1 MMTVKMMMMMMMI
14 ENDLMDVKMK
24 NLLFWHFWQTFGK
37 TRKKNKNYFLPAAR
51 EVSRR
56 RIINRPIRFDSIHS
70 RERPCGVQQQT
81 TMHSRASAT
90 APSSSTF
97 IRRRHHSSSSNTTT
111 VSDKTR
117 STHQGRRR
125 HVQRRH
131 RTKAAA
137 EENDDIEFAVDEGE
151 FIVEAFDNEEELS
164 AALCLEVFEN
174 AKACIEDRG
183 SFSMAIPGGSVAK
196 ALKGLV
202 ILDDEGLDWSKMHVF
217 FVNERPEEQKCY
229 NLARKTWVDEFVSQ
243 GKFKLEN
250 LHKVSDNAEDLER
263 VAKDYEEQMFALA
276 EDEILPRDEY
286 TKAPVFDL
294 ILLGMGADGHVGS
307 IYPNSSQAKD
317 ENVST
322 NLFAV
327 DMPGKRT
334 ISMSLHLMNQA
345 DRVVVAAT
353 GAGKAETVKKALEED
368 LEFGELPGAM
378 VDAFSTIWFLDLA
391 AASKLSSVQ
400 EDE

>member
-1 MMTVKMMMMMMMI
+1 MLFVRYKK
-14 ENDLMDVKMK
+14 EGNRREK
-24 NLLFWHFWQTFGK
+24 NLKNNTKQNNNTETAEFYSSLFFTQQTE
-37 TRKKNKNYFLPAAR
+37 L
-51 EVSRR
+51 
-56 RIINRPIRFDSIHS
+56 
-70 RERPCGVQQQT
+70 RERMQSVTSLLT
-81 TMHSRASAT
+81 TPRAALVASRHPLSKKKSCCSKSNK
-90 APSSSTF
+90 SSSGVGG
-97 IRRRHHSSSSNTTT
+97 IRRRQRT
-111 VSDKTR
+111 TR
-117 STHQGRRR
+117 SQFVHFN
-125 HVQRRH
+125 V
-131 RTKAAA
+131 AAVAA
-137 EENDDIEFAVDEGE
+137 ENEEGEDEDDEEMFEIDEGE
-151 FIVEAFDNEEELS
+151 FIVEAFDTEEELS

-183 SFSMAIPGGSVAK
+183 AFSLAIPGGSVAK
-196 ALKGLV
+196 ALKGLCE
-202 ILDDEGLDWSKMHVF
+202 LEDEGLDWSKMHVF

-229 NLARKTWVDEFVSQ
+229 NLARTTWVDEFIAQ

-250 LHKVSDNAEDLER
+250 LHKVMENAEDLDG
-263 VAKDYEEQMFALA
+263 VAKDYEAQMFALA
-276 EDEILPRDEY
+276 EDEVLPRDEY

-307 IYPNSSQAKD
+307 IYPNSPQAKD
-317 ENVST
+317 ENIST
-322 NLFAV
+322 NVFAV

-334 ISMSLHLMNQA
+334 ISMSLHLINQA

-400 EDE
+400 DDE

>member
-1 MMTVKMMMMMMMI
+1 MLFVRYKK
-14 ENDLMDVKMK
+14 EGNRREK
-24 NLLFWHFWQTFGK
+24 NLKNNTKQNNNKKTAEFYSSLFFTQQTE
-37 TRKKNKNYFLPAAR
+37 L
-51 EVSRR
+51 
-56 RIINRPIRFDSIHS
+56 
-70 RERPCGVQQQT
+70 RERMQSVSSLLT
-81 TMHSRASAT
+81 TPRAALVASRHPLSKKKSCCSKSNK
-90 APSSSTF
+90 SSSGVGG
-97 IRRRHHSSSSNTTT
+97 IRRRQRT
-111 VSDKTR
+111 TR
-117 STHQGRRR
+117 SQFVHFN
-125 HVQRRH
+125 V
-131 RTKAAA
+131 AAVAA
-137 EENDDIEFAVDEGE
+137 ENEEGEDEDDEEMFEIDEGE
-151 FIVEAFDNEEELS
+151 FIVEAFDTEEELS

-183 SFSMAIPGGSVAK
+183 AFSLAIPGGSVAK
-196 ALKGLV
+196 ALKGLCE
-202 ILDDEGLDWSKMHVF
+202 LEDEGLDWSKMHVF

-229 NLARKTWVDEFVSQ
+229 NLARTTWVDEFIAQ

-250 LHKVSDNAEDLER
+250 LHKVMENAEDLTQ
-263 VAKDYEEQMFALA
+263 VAKDYEAQMFALA
-276 EDEILPRDEY
+276 EDEVLPRDEY

-307 IYPNSSQAKD
+307 IYPNSPQAKD
-317 ENVST
+317 ENIAT
-322 NLFAV
+322 NVFAV

-334 ISMSLHLMNQA
+334 ISMSLHLINQA

-400 EDE
+400 DDE

>member
-1 MMTVKMMMMMMMI
+1 MQSVTS
-14 ENDLMDVKMK
+14 
-24 NLLFWHFWQTFGK
+24 LLTTPRAALVASRHPLS
-37 TRKKNKNYFLPAAR
+37 KKKSCCSKSNK
-51 EVSRR
+51 
-56 RIINRPIRFDSIHS
+56 
-70 RERPCGVQQQT
+70 
-81 TMHSRASAT
+81 
-90 APSSSTF
+90 SSSGVGG
-97 IRRRHHSSSSNTTT
+97 IRRRQRT
-111 VSDKTR
+111 TR
-117 STHQGRRR
+117 SQFVRFN
-125 HVQRRH
+125 V
-131 RTKAAA
+131 AAVAA
-137 EENDDIEFAVDEGE
+137 ENEEGEDEDDEEMFEIDEGE
-151 FIVEAFDNEEELS
+151 FIVEAFDTEEELS

-183 SFSMAIPGGSVAK
+183 AFSLAIPGGSVAK
-196 ALKGLV
+196 ALKGLCE
-202 ILDDEGLDWSKMHVF
+202 LEDEGLDWSKMHVF

-229 NLARKTWVDEFVSQ
+229 NLARTTWVDEFIAQ

-250 LHKVSDNAEDLER
+250 LHKVMENAEDLDG
-263 VAKDYEEQMFALA
+263 VAKDYEAQMFALA
-276 EDEILPRDEY
+276 EDEVLPRDEY

-307 IYPNSSQAKD
+307 IYPNSPQAKD
-317 ENVST
+317 ENIST
-322 NLFAV
+322 NVFAV

-334 ISMSLHLMNQA
+334 ISMSLHLINQA

-400 EDE
+400 DDE

>member
-1 MMTVKMMMMMMMI
+1 MLFVRYKK
-14 ENDLMDVKMK
+14 EGNRREK
-24 NLLFWHFWQTFGK
+24 NLKNNKTEQQQKTAEFYSSLFFTQQTE
-37 TRKKNKNYFLPAAR
+37 L
-51 EVSRR
+51 
-56 RIINRPIRFDSIHS
+56 
-70 RERPCGVQQQT
+70 RERMQSVSSLLT
-81 TMHSRASAT
+81 TPRAALVASNH
-90 APSSSTF
+90 PLSKKKSCCSKSNKSSSGVGG
-97 IRRRHHSSSSNTTT
+97 IRRRQRT
-111 VSDKTR
+111 TR
-117 STHQGRRR
+117 SQFVHFN
-125 HVQRRH
+125 V
-131 RTKAAA
+131 AAVAA
-137 EENDDIEFAVDEGE
+137 ENEEGEDEDDEEMFEIDEGE
-151 FIVEAFDNEEELS
+151 FIVEAFDTEEELS

-183 SFSMAIPGGSVAK
+183 AFSLAIPGGSVAK
-196 ALKGLV
+196 ALKGLCE
-202 ILDDEGLDWSKMHVF
+202 LEDEGLDWSKMHVF

-229 NLARKTWVDEFVSQ
+229 NLARTTWVDEFIAQ

-250 LHKVSDNAEDLER
+250 LHKVMENAEDLDG
-263 VAKDYEEQMFALA
+263 VAKDYEAQMFALA
-276 EDEILPRDEY
+276 EDEVLPRDEY

-307 IYPNSSQAKD
+307 IYPNSPQAKD
-317 ENVST
+317 ENIST
-322 NLFAV
+322 NVFAV

-334 ISMSLHLMNQA
+334 ISMSLHLINQA

-400 EDE
+400 DDE

>member
-1 MMTVKMMMMMMMI
+1 MLFVRYKK
-14 ENDLMDVKMK
+14 EGNRREK
-24 NLLFWHFWQTFGK
+24 NLKNNTKQNNNKKTAEFYSSLFFTQQTE
-37 TRKKNKNYFLPAAR
+37 L
-51 EVSRR
+51 
-56 RIINRPIRFDSIHS
+56 
-70 RERPCGVQQQT
+70 RERMQSVSSLLT
-81 TMHSRASAT
+81 TPRAALVASRHPLSKKKSCCSKSNK
-90 APSSSTF
+90 SSSGVGG
-97 IRRRHHSSSSNTTT
+97 IRRRQRT
-111 VSDKTR
+111 TR
-117 STHQGRRR
+117 SQFVHFN
-125 HVQRRH
+125 V
-131 RTKAAA
+131 AAVAA
-137 EENDDIEFAVDEGE
+137 ENEEGADEDDEEMFEIDEGE
-151 FIVEAFDNEEELS
+151 FIVEAFDTEEELS

-183 SFSMAIPGGSVAK
+183 AFSLAIPGGSVAK
-196 ALKGLV
+196 ALKGLCE
-202 ILDDEGLDWSKMHVF
+202 LEDEGLDWSKMHVF

-229 NLARKTWVDEFVSQ
+229 NLARTTWVDEFIAQ

-250 LHKVSDNAEDLER
+250 LHKVMENAEDLDG
-263 VAKDYEEQMFALA
+263 VAKDYEAQMFALA
-276 EDEILPRDEY
+276 EDEVLPRDEY

-307 IYPNSSQAKD
+307 IYPNSPQAKD
-317 ENVST
+317 ENIST
-322 NLFAV
+322 NVFAV

-334 ISMSLHLMNQA
+334 ISMSLHLINQA

-400 EDE
+400 DDE

>member
-1 MMTVKMMMMMMMI
+1 MSS
-14 ENDLMDVKMK
+14 
-24 NLLFWHFWQTFGK
+24 LLTTPRAALVASHPLS
-37 TRKKNKNYFLPAAR
+37 KKKSCCSKSNK
-51 EVSRR
+51 
-56 RIINRPIRFDSIHS
+56 
-70 RERPCGVQQQT
+70 
-81 TMHSRASAT
+81 
-90 APSSSTF
+90 SSSGVGG
-97 IRRRHHSSSSNTTT
+97 IRRRQRT
-111 VSDKTR
+111 TR
-117 STHQGRRR
+117 SQFVHFN
-125 HVQRRH
+125 V
-131 RTKAAA
+131 AAVAA
-137 EENDDIEFAVDEGE
+137 ENEEGADEDDEEMFEIDEGE
-151 FIVEAFDNEEELS
+151 FIVEAFDTEEELS

-183 SFSMAIPGGSVAK
+183 AFSLAIPGGSVAK
-196 ALKGLV
+196 ALKGLCE
-202 ILDDEGLDWSKMHVF
+202 LEDEGLDWSKMHVF

-229 NLARKTWVDEFVSQ
+229 NLARTTWVDEFIAQ

-250 LHKVSDNAEDLER
+250 LHKVMENAEDLDG
-263 VAKDYEEQMFALA
+263 VAKDYEAQMFALA
-276 EDEILPRDEY
+276 EDEVLPRDEY

-307 IYPNSSQAKD
+307 IYPNSPQVKD
-317 ENVST
+317 ENIST
-322 NLFAV
+322 NVFAV

-334 ISMSLHLMNQA
+334 ISMSLHLINQA

-400 EDE
+400 DDE

>member
-1 MMTVKMMMMMMMI
+1 MLFVRYKK
-14 ENDLMDVKMK
+14 EGNRREK
-24 NLLFWHFWQTFGK
+24 NLKNNTKQNNNKKQHAEFYSSLFFTQQTE
-37 TRKKNKNYFLPAAR
+37 L
-51 EVSRR
+51 
-56 RIINRPIRFDSIHS
+56 
-70 RERPCGVQQQT
+70 RERMQSVTSLLT
-81 TMHSRASAT
+81 TPRAALVASRHPLSKKKSCCSKSNK
-90 APSSSTF
+90 SSSGVGG
-97 IRRRHHSSSSNTTT
+97 IRRRQRT
-111 VSDKTR
+111 TR
-117 STHQGRRR
+117 SQFVHFN
-125 HVQRRH
+125 V
-131 RTKAAA
+131 AAVAA
-137 EENDDIEFAVDEGE
+137 ENEEGEDEDDEEMFEIDEGE
-151 FIVEAFDNEEELS
+151 FIVEAFDTEEELS

-183 SFSMAIPGGSVAK
+183 AFSLAIPGGSVAK
-196 ALKGLV
+196 ALKGLCE
-202 ILDDEGLDWSKMHVF
+202 LEDEGLDWSKMHVF

-229 NLARKTWVDEFVSQ
+229 NLARTTWVDEFIAQ

-250 LHKVSDNAEDLER
+250 LHKVMENAEDLDG
-263 VAKDYEEQMFALA
+263 VAKDYEAQMFALA
-276 EDEILPRDEY
+276 EDEVLPRDEY

-307 IYPNSSQAKD
+307 IYPNSPQAKD
-317 ENVST
+317 ENIST
-322 NLFAV
+322 NVFAV

-334 ISMSLHLMNQA
+334 ISMSLHLINQA

-400 EDE
+400 DDE

>member
-1 MMTVKMMMMMMMI
+1 M
-14 ENDLMDVKMK
+14 
-24 NLLFWHFWQTFGK
+24 
-37 TRKKNKNYFLPAAR
+37 
-51 EVSRR
+51 
-56 RIINRPIRFDSIHS
+56 
-70 RERPCGVQQQT
+70 
-81 TMHSRASAT
+81 
-90 APSSSTF
+90 
-97 IRRRHHSSSSNTTT
+97 
-111 VSDKTR
+111 
-117 STHQGRRR
+117 
-125 HVQRRH
+125 
-131 RTKAAA
+131 
-137 EENDDIEFAVDEGE
+137 
-151 FIVEAFDNEEELS
+151 EAFDNEEELS

-400 EDE
+400 DDE

>member
-1 MMTVKMMMMMMMI
+1 MFEI
-14 ENDLMDVKMK
+14 
-24 NLLFWHFWQTFGK
+24 
-37 TRKKNKNYFLPAAR
+37 
-51 EVSRR
+51 
-56 RIINRPIRFDSIHS
+56 
-70 RERPCGVQQQT
+70 
-81 TMHSRASAT
+81 
-90 APSSSTF
+90 
-97 IRRRHHSSSSNTTT
+97 
-111 VSDKTR
+111 
-117 STHQGRRR
+117 
-125 HVQRRH
+125 
-131 RTKAAA
+131 
-137 EENDDIEFAVDEGE
+137 DEGE
-151 FIVEAFDNEEELS
+151 FIVEAFDTEEELS

-183 SFSMAIPGGSVAK
+183 AFSLAIPGGSVAK
-196 ALKGLV
+196 ALKGLCE
-202 ILDDEGLDWSKMHVF
+202 LEDEGLDWSKMHVF

-229 NLARKTWVDEFVSQ
+229 NLARTTWVDEFIAQ

-250 LHKVSDNAEDLER
+250 LHKVMENAEDLDG
-263 VAKDYEEQMFALA
+263 VAKDYEAQMFALA
-276 EDEILPRDEY
+276 EDEVLPRDEY

-307 IYPNSSQAKD
+307 IYPNSPQAKD
-317 ENVST
+317 ENIAT
-322 NLFAV
+322 NVFAV

-334 ISMSLHLMNQA
+334 ISMSLHLINQA

-400 EDE
+400 DDE

>member
-1 MMTVKMMMMMMMI
+1 MRCAS
-14 ENDLMDVKMK
+14 L
-24 NLLFWHFWQTFGK
+24 
-37 TRKKNKNYFLPAAR
+37 TRTAA
-51 EVSRR
+51 
-56 RIINRPIRFDSIHS
+56 
-70 RERPCGVQQQT
+70 T
-81 TMHSRASAT
+81 T
-90 APSSSTF
+90 SSSSS
-97 IRRRHHSSSSNTTT
+97 SSSSNAFR
-111 VSDKTR
+111 R
-117 STHQGRRR
+117 SRR
-125 HVQRRH
+125 HPPLQQKQTLLRPQKRSVVANAKNWRH
-131 RTKAAA
+131 AAAFSAA
-137 EENDDIEFAVDEGE
+137 EENEDDEDVEFALDEGE
-151 FIVEAFDNEEELS
+151 FIVEAFDTEEELS

-183 SFSMAIPGGSVAK
+183 SFSLAIPGGSVAK

-202 ILDDEGLDWSKMHVF
+202 ELDDEGLDWSKMHVF

-229 NLARKTWVDEFVSQ
+229 NLARKTWVDEFVSK

-250 LHKVSDNAEDLER
+250 LHKVSENAEDLER
-263 VAKDYEEQMFALA
+263 VAKEYEEQMFALA
-276 EDEILPRDEY
+276 QDEVLPRDEY

-307 IYPNSSQAKD
+307 IYPNSPQAKD
-317 ENVST
+317 ENIST
-322 NLFAV
+322 NVFAV

-334 ISMSLHLMNQA
+334 ISMSLHLINQA

-353 GAGKAETVKKALEED
+353 GAGKAETVKKALEGD

-400 EDE
+400 DDQ

>member
-1 MMTVKMMMMMMMI
+1 MLFVRYKK
-14 ENDLMDVKMK
+14 EGNRREK
-24 NLLFWHFWQTFGK
+24 NLKNNKTEQQQKTAEFYSSLFFTQQTE
-37 TRKKNKNYFLPAAR
+37 L
-51 EVSRR
+51 
-56 RIINRPIRFDSIHS
+56 
-70 RERPCGVQQQT
+70 RERMQSVTSLLT
-81 TMHSRASAT
+81 TPRAALVASRPLSKKKSCCSKSNK
-90 APSSSTF
+90 SSSGVGG
-97 IRRRHHSSSSNTTT
+97 IRRRQRT
-111 VSDKTR
+111 TR
-117 STHQGRRR
+117 SQFVHFN
-125 HVQRRH
+125 V
-131 RTKAAA
+131 AAVAA
-137 EENDDIEFAVDEGE
+137 ENEEGEDEDDEEMFEIDEGE
-151 FIVEAFDNEEELS
+151 FIVEAFDTEEELS

-183 SFSMAIPGGSVAK
+183 AFSLAIPGGSVAK
-196 ALKGLV
+196 ALKGLCE
-202 ILDDEGLDWSKMHVF
+202 LEDEGLDWSKMHVF

-229 NLARKTWVDEFVSQ
+229 NLARTTWVDEFIAQ

-250 LHKVSDNAEDLER
+250 LHKVMENAEDLDG
-263 VAKDYEEQMFALA
+263 VAKDYEAQMFALA
-276 EDEILPRDEY
+276 EDEVLPRDEY

-307 IYPNSSQAKD
+307 IYPNSPQAKD
-317 ENVST
+317 ENIST
-322 NLFAV
+322 NVFAV

-334 ISMSLHLMNQA
+334 ISMSLHLINQA

-400 EDE
+400 DDE

>member
-1 MMTVKMMMMMMMI
+1 MLFVRYKK
-14 ENDLMDVKMK
+14 EGNRREK
-24 NLLFWHFWQTFGK
+24 NLKNNTKQNNNKKTAEFYSSLFFTQQTE
-37 TRKKNKNYFLPAAR
+37 L
-51 EVSRR
+51 
-56 RIINRPIRFDSIHS
+56 
-70 RERPCGVQQQT
+70 RERMQSVSSLLT
-81 TMHSRASAT
+81 TPRAALVASRHPLSKKKSCCSKSNK
-90 APSSSTF
+90 SSSGVGG
-97 IRRRHHSSSSNTTT
+97 IRRRQRT
-111 VSDKTR
+111 TR
-117 STHQGRRR
+117 SQFVHFN
-125 HVQRRH
+125 V
-131 RTKAAA
+131 AAVAA
-137 EENDDIEFAVDEGE
+137 ENEEGEDEDDEEMFEIDEGE
-151 FIVEAFDNEEELS
+151 FIVEAFDTEEELS

-183 SFSMAIPGGSVAK
+183 AFSLAIPGGSVAK
-196 ALKGLV
+196 ALKGLCE
-202 ILDDEGLDWSKMHVF
+202 LEDEGLDWSKMHVF

-229 NLARKTWVDEFVSQ
+229 NLARTTWVDEFIAQ

-250 LHKVSDNAEDLER
+250 LHKVMENAEDLDG
-263 VAKDYEEQMFALA
+263 VAKDYEAQMFALA
-276 EDEILPRDEY
+276 EDEVLPRDEY

-307 IYPNSSQAKD
+307 IYPNSPQAKD
-317 ENVST
+317 ENIST
-322 NLFAV
+322 NVFAV

-334 ISMSLHLMNQA
+334 ISMSLHLINQA

-400 EDE
+400 DDE

>member
-1 MMTVKMMMMMMMI
+1 MLFVRYKK
-14 ENDLMDVKMK
+14 EGNRREK
-24 NLLFWHFWQTFGK
+24 NLKNNTKQNNNKKTAEFYSSLFFTQQTE
-37 TRKKNKNYFLPAAR
+37 L
-51 EVSRR
+51 
-56 RIINRPIRFDSIHS
+56 
-70 RERPCGVQQQT
+70 RERMQSVSSLLT
-81 TMHSRASAT
+81 TPRAALVASRHPLSKKKSCCSKSNK
-90 APSSSTF
+90 SSSGVGG
-97 IRRRHHSSSSNTTT
+97 IRRRQRT
-111 VSDKTR
+111 TR
-117 STHQGRRR
+117 SQFVHFN
-125 HVQRRH
+125 V
-131 RTKAAA
+131 AAVAA
-137 EENDDIEFAVDEGE
+137 ENEEGEDEDDEEMFEIDEGE
-151 FIVEAFDNEEELS
+151 FIVEAFDTEEELS

-183 SFSMAIPGGSVAK
+183 AFSLAIPGGSVAK
-196 ALKGLV
+196 ALKGLCE
-202 ILDDEGLDWSKMHVF
+202 LEDEGLDWSKMHVF

-229 NLARKTWVDEFVSQ
+229 NLARTTWVDEFIAQ

-250 LHKVSDNAEDLER
+250 LHKVMENAEDLDG
-263 VAKDYEEQMFALA
+263 VAKDYEAQMFALA
-276 EDEILPRDEY
+276 EDEVLPRDEY

-307 IYPNSSQAKD
+307 IYPNSPQAKD
-317 ENVST
+317 ENIAT
-322 NLFAV
+322 NVFAV

-334 ISMSLHLMNQA
+334 ISMSLHLINQA

-400 EDE
+400 DDE

>member
-1 MMTVKMMMMMMMI
+1 MLFVRYKK
-14 ENDLMDVKMK
+14 EGNRREK
-24 NLLFWHFWQTFGK
+24 NLKNNTKQNNNKQTAEFYSSLFFTQQTELRERMQSV
-37 TRKKNKNYFLPAAR
+37 TSLLTTPRAAL
-51 EVSRR
+51 VASRR
-56 RIINRPIRFDSIHS
+56 PLSKKKSCCSKSNK
-70 RERPCGVQQQT
+70 
-81 TMHSRASAT
+81 
-90 APSSSTF
+90 SSSGVGG
-97 IRRRHHSSSSNTTT
+97 IRRRQRT
-111 VSDKTR
+111 TR
-117 STHQGRRR
+117 SQFVHFN
-125 HVQRRH
+125 V
-131 RTKAAA
+131 AAVAA
-137 EENDDIEFAVDEGE
+137 ENEEGEDEDDEEMFEIDEGE
-151 FIVEAFDNEEELS
+151 FIVEAFDTEEELS

-183 SFSMAIPGGSVAK
+183 AFSLAIPGGSVAK
-196 ALKGLV
+196 ALKGLCE
-202 ILDDEGLDWSKMHVF
+202 LEDEGLDWSKMHVF

-229 NLARKTWVDEFVSQ
+229 NLARTTWVDEFIAQ

-250 LHKVSDNAEDLER
+250 LHKVMENAEDLDG
-263 VAKDYEEQMFALA
+263 VAKDYEAQMFALA
-276 EDEILPRDEY
+276 EDEVLPRDEY

-307 IYPNSSQAKD
+307 IYPNSPQAKD
-317 ENVST
+317 ENIST
-322 NLFAV
+322 NVFAV

-334 ISMSLHLMNQA
+334 ISMSLHLINQA

-400 EDE
+400 DDE

>member
-1 MMTVKMMMMMMMI
+1 MLFVRYKK
-14 ENDLMDVKMK
+14 EGNRREK
-24 NLLFWHFWQTFGK
+24 NLKNNTKQNNNKKQHAEFYSSLFFTQQTELRERMQSV
-37 TRKKNKNYFLPAAR
+37 TSLLTTPRAAL
-51 EVSRR
+51 VASRR
-56 RIINRPIRFDSIHS
+56 PLSKKKSCCSKSNK
-70 RERPCGVQQQT
+70 
-81 TMHSRASAT
+81 
-90 APSSSTF
+90 SSSGVGG
-97 IRRRHHSSSSNTTT
+97 IRRRQRT
-111 VSDKTR
+111 TR
-117 STHQGRRR
+117 SQFVHFN
-125 HVQRRH
+125 V
-131 RTKAAA
+131 AAVAA
-137 EENDDIEFAVDEGE
+137 ENEEGEDEDDEEMFEIDEGE
-151 FIVEAFDNEEELS
+151 FIVEAFDTEEELS

-183 SFSMAIPGGSVAK
+183 AFSLAIPGGSVAK
-196 ALKGLV
+196 ALKGLCE
-202 ILDDEGLDWSKMHVF
+202 LEDEGLDWSKMHVF

-229 NLARKTWVDEFVSQ
+229 NLARTTWVDEFIAQ

-250 LHKVSDNAEDLER
+250 LHKVMENAEDLDG
-263 VAKDYEEQMFALA
+263 VAKDYEAQMFALA
-276 EDEILPRDEY
+276 EDEVLPRDEY

-307 IYPNSSQAKD
+307 IYPNSPQAKD
-317 ENVST
+317 ENIST
-322 NLFAV
+322 NVFAV

-334 ISMSLHLMNQA
+334 ISMSLHLINQA

-400 EDE
+400 DDE

>member
-1 MMTVKMMMMMMMI
+1 MQSVSS
-14 ENDLMDVKMK
+14 
-24 NLLFWHFWQTFGK
+24 LLGTQ
-37 TRKKNKNYFLPAAR
+37 RAALVASNPLSKKSCCSK
-51 EVSRR
+51 
-56 RIINRPIRFDSIHS
+56 
-70 RERPCGVQQQT
+70 
-81 TMHSRASAT
+81 
-90 APSSSTF
+90 SSSGR
-97 IRRRHHSSSSNTTT
+97 IRRRQRQRTPRSFVHFVAHS
-111 VSDKTR
+111 
-117 STHQGRRR
+117 
-125 HVQRRH
+125 
-131 RTKAAA
+131 AAA
-137 EENDDIEFAVDEGE
+137 ENEDEDDEDEEMFEIDEGE
-151 FIVEAFDNEEELS
+151 FIVEAFDTEEELS

-183 SFSMAIPGGSVAK
+183 AFSLAIPGGSVAK
-196 ALKGLV
+196 ALKGLCE
-202 ILDDEGLDWSKMHVF
+202 LDDEGLDWSKMHVF

-229 NLARKTWVDEFVSQ
+229 NLARTTWVDEFIAQ

-250 LHKVSDNAEDLER
+250 LHKVMENAEDLEG

-276 EDEILPRDEY
+276 EDEY

-307 IYPNSSQAKD
+307 IYPNSPQAKD
-317 ENVST
+317 ENIST
-322 NLFAV
+322 NVFAV

-334 ISMSLHLMNQA
+334 ISMSLHLINQA

-400 EDE
+400 DDE

>member
-1 MMTVKMMMMMMMI
+1 MLFVRYKK
-14 ENDLMDVKMK
+14 EGNRREK
-24 NLLFWHFWQTFGK
+24 NLKNNTKQNNNKKTAEFYSSLFFTQQTELRERMQSV
-37 TRKKNKNYFLPAAR
+37 TSLLTTPRAAL
-51 EVSRR
+51 VASRR
-56 RIINRPIRFDSIHS
+56 PLSKKKSCCSKSNK
-70 RERPCGVQQQT
+70 
-81 TMHSRASAT
+81 
-90 APSSSTF
+90 SSSGVGG
-97 IRRRHHSSSSNTTT
+97 IRRRQRT
-111 VSDKTR
+111 TR
-117 STHQGRRR
+117 SQFVHFN
-125 HVQRRH
+125 V
-131 RTKAAA
+131 AAVAA
-137 EENDDIEFAVDEGE
+137 ENEEGEDEDDEEMFEIDEGE
-151 FIVEAFDNEEELS
+151 FIVEAFDTEEELS

-183 SFSMAIPGGSVAK
+183 AFSLAIPGGSVAK
-196 ALKGLV
+196 ALKGLCE
-202 ILDDEGLDWSKMHVF
+202 LEDEGLDWSKMHVF

-229 NLARKTWVDEFVSQ
+229 NLARTTWVDEFIAQ

-250 LHKVSDNAEDLER
+250 LHKVMENAEDLDG
-263 VAKDYEEQMFALA
+263 VAKDYEAQMFALA
-276 EDEILPRDEY
+276 EDEVLPRDEY

-307 IYPNSSQAKD
+307 IYPNSPQAKD
-317 ENVST
+317 ENIST
-322 NLFAV
+322 NVFAV

-334 ISMSLHLMNQA
+334 ISMSLHLINQA

-400 EDE
+400 DDE

>member
-1 MMTVKMMMMMMMI
+1 MLFVRYKK
-14 ENDLMDVKMK
+14 EGNRREK
-24 NLLFWHFWQTFGK
+24 NLKNNKTEQQQKTAEFYSSLFFTQQTE
-37 TRKKNKNYFLPAAR
+37 L
-51 EVSRR
+51 
-56 RIINRPIRFDSIHS
+56 
-70 RERPCGVQQQT
+70 RERMQSVSSLLT
-81 TMHSRASAT
+81 TPRAALVASNH
-90 APSSSTF
+90 PLSKKKSCCSKSNKSSSGVGG
-97 IRRRHHSSSSNTTT
+97 IRRRQRT
-111 VSDKTR
+111 TR
-117 STHQGRRR
+117 SQFVHFN
-125 HVQRRH
+125 V
-131 RTKAAA
+131 AAVAA
-137 EENDDIEFAVDEGE
+137 ENEEGEDEDDEEMFEIDEGE
-151 FIVEAFDNEEELS
+151 FIVEAFDTEEELS

-183 SFSMAIPGGSVAK
+183 AFSLAIPGGSVAK
-196 ALKGLV
+196 ALKGLCE
-202 ILDDEGLDWSKMHVF
+202 LDDEGLDWSKMHVF

-229 NLARKTWVDEFVSQ
+229 NLARTTWVDEFIAQ

-250 LHKVSDNAEDLER
+250 LHKVMENAEDLDG
-263 VAKDYEEQMFALA
+263 VAKDYEAQMFALA
-276 EDEILPRDEY
+276 EDEVLPRDEY

-307 IYPNSSQAKD
+307 IYPNSPQAKD
-317 ENVST
+317 ENIST
-322 NLFAV
+322 NVFAV

-334 ISMSLHLMNQA
+334 ISMSLHLINQA

-400 EDE
+400 DDE

>member
-1 MMTVKMMMMMMMI
+1 MLFVRYKK
-14 ENDLMDVKMK
+14 EGNRREK
-24 NLLFWHFWQTFGK
+24 NLKNNTKQNNNTKTAEFYSSLFFTQQTELRERMQSV
-37 TRKKNKNYFLPAAR
+37 TSLLTTPRAAL
-51 EVSRR
+51 VASRR
-56 RIINRPIRFDSIHS
+56 PLSKKKSCCSKSNK
-70 RERPCGVQQQT
+70 
-81 TMHSRASAT
+81 
-90 APSSSTF
+90 SSSGVGG
-97 IRRRHHSSSSNTTT
+97 IRRRQRT
-111 VSDKTR
+111 TR
-117 STHQGRRR
+117 SQFVHFN
-125 HVQRRH
+125 V
-131 RTKAAA
+131 AAVAA
-137 EENDDIEFAVDEGE
+137 ENEEGEDEDDEEMFEIDEGE
-151 FIVEAFDNEEELS
+151 FIVEAFDTEEELS

-183 SFSMAIPGGSVAK
+183 AFSLAIPGGSVAK
-196 ALKGLV
+196 ALKGLCE
-202 ILDDEGLDWSKMHVF
+202 LEDEGLDWSKMHVF

-229 NLARKTWVDEFVSQ
+229 NLARTTWVDEFIAQ

-250 LHKVSDNAEDLER
+250 LHKVMENAEDLDG
-263 VAKDYEEQMFALA
+263 VAKDYEAQMFALA
-276 EDEILPRDEY
+276 EDEVLPRDEY

-307 IYPNSSQAKD
+307 IYPNSPQAKD
-317 ENVST
+317 ENIST
-322 NLFAV
+322 NVFAV

-334 ISMSLHLMNQA
+334 ISMSLHLINQA

-400 EDE
+400 DDE